1 MDIKSIDLLDTKVR
15 ESIESNSIDCE
26 VIGCDDKF
34 ADTAAF
40 CEKYGY
46 DPSQAANTILVA
58 VKTNPVTIVACV
70 VLATT
75 KLDVNKKLRAFIDN
89 KRASFA
95 SGEQTT
101 ELTGMKIGGVVIF
114 GLPVDVPVFA
124 DEAVMRQS
132 EVVMGGGNRTSKL
145 LLNPSEIVKL
155 PRSQIADIALTRE
168 T

>member
-1 MDIKSIDLLDTKVR
+1 MNELLDPQVLAALQKQDIHFET
-15 ESIESNSIDCE
+15 IACE
-26 VIGCDDKF
+26 DEF

-46 DPSQAANTILVA
+46 DPDQAANTILVA
-58 VKTNPVTIVACV
+58 VKTNPVSIIACV

-75 KLDVNKKLRAFIDN
+75 KLDVNKKLRSFIDN

-101 ELTGMKIGGVVIF
+101 ELTGMKIGGVTIF
-114 GLPVDVPVFA
+114 GLPENIKVFVDQQ
-124 DEAVMRQS
+124 VMEQA

-145 LLNPSEIVKL
+145 VLAPAEILKL
-155 PRSQIADIALTRE
+155 PMAQAGDIAIERS
-168 T
+168 